1 MKKILLLTVGLI
13 VSLLGASAQTVLKTI
28 DFTDTDSYNT
38 TVNYTQTATSKDG
51 FWEYFAFNSNN
62 KDWKEI
68 RCGWKTDA
76 TTPYVKTLDVLAEDV
91 HYVDVTFGTVY
102 TAANIT
108 GAVLQSSY
116 DKDFMAVNAEQNI
129 KGKIVKDDKVRFTIT
144 KPGKGLYYR
153 LSFAIIKA
161 SSNGNSVS
169 IKKIELL
176 NDPTI
181 KPTPEISY
189 PESEYSVVL
198 GDLFVTPT
206 LNNPNEVEVV
216 YTSSNED
223 VATVD
228 PNTGV
233 ISEIKKRGST
243 TITATSIENENFAA
257 ETTSYE
263 LFVTLAQPGIHFH
276 ETTYTV
282 DIEGDN
288 VFPSLVN
295 PNNLPVVFSSSD
307 TDVATINSSTGEITL
322 VGTGTTIISASYSE
336 EDDENRVYEDT
347 EVDYILTVVDNRAAV
362 VFNFK
367 ENTFGYPKNDSQ
379 NYLPDFAKFVNG
391 SVSITY
397 HNEGENLSKARFWDD
412 GLRIFADYTTT
423 ATKGVVLSIE
433 AIPGFY
439 ISSIEAN
446 LSATTDMGF
455 NDENPT
461 NAKTHKWENTTN
473 NPNISKV
480 DFVSYTTATK
490 AIQTISV
497 ELKPYGVSLTSGGYF
512 TEPVQV
518 IVSGMSGEKNV
529 TVYYSDGQVEDKG
542 DIQSFT
548 LNRNATVTVSTK
560 SLTVSET
567 YVFSRDILSVGNFN
581 IVYDENA
588 NAFVSTGIVE
598 FVDDTEDKT
607 DNYKDIYPDAYHL
620 YVNGV
625 DMGCFADDDN
635 SAIELTNIMPDA
647 KFEVA
652 VVKND
657 MNFVSSNIFQ
667 VVDITDQIEWI
678 WPDNAKEAQDMNLKM
693 VLKNGATHFVN
704 HTVVENVPHVF
715 SAMRLGLEEGKVSD
729 LLNLPVEFVVHEAT
743 HEQGRF
749 VITPN
754 VDADTEG
761 DAYEIH
767 YSVEHVGK
775 HESIEDFYASAESTQ
790 SVSATIGLRFVADA
804 PATPAAAIRRA
815 PGEVVPTQ
823 VYVNENNRTE
833 VPSFSF
839 AANNSEMSGI
849 EDVTVD
855 TTEAVEYFNLQ
866 GIRLGSEPASGLYI
880 RRQGGIATK
889 VVR

>member
-28 DFTDTDSYNT
+28 DFSDTNSYNT
-38 TVNYTQTATSKDG
+38 TAGYTQTVTSKDG
-51 FWEYFAFNSNN
+51 FWEYSAFNSNN

-68 RCGWKTDA
+68 RCGSKSAA
-76 TTPYVKTLDVLAEDV
+76 TNPYIRTLEVLDVDV
-91 HYVDVTFGTVY
+91 DYIEVTFSSIYSSTELTSAY
-102 TAANIT
+102 
-108 GAVLQSSY
+108 LQSSF
-116 DKDFMAVNAEQNI
+116 DPDFKSVNAEQDI
-129 KGKIVKDDKVRFTIT
+129 KGKIVADETVRFTLT
-144 KPGKGLYYR
+144 KPGINLYYR
-153 LSFAIIKA
+153 LYFATAK
-161 SSNGNSVS
+161 STKNGQALS
-169 IKKIELL
+169 IKKVELFSDL
-176 NDPTI
+176 DI
-181 KPTPEISY
+181 KDLPDITF

-198 GDLFVTPT
+198 GDLFITPA

-216 YTSSNED
+216 YTSSDED

-228 PNTGV
+228 PSTGA
-233 ISEIKKRGST
+233 ITEIKKRGNT
-243 TITATSIENENFAA
+243 TITATSIENDTFGVETA
-257 ETTSYE
+257 EYE
-263 LFVTLAQPGIHFH
+263 LYVTLPLPGIHFH
-276 ETTYTV
+276 ETNLTV
-282 DIEGDN
+282 DLGSENI
-288 VFPSLVN
+288 FPSLVN
-295 PNNLPVVFSSSD
+295 PKDLPVVYSSSN
-307 TDVATINSSTGEITL
+307 TKVATINANSGEITI
-322 VGTGTTIISASYSE
+322 VGTGTTRISASYSE
-336 EDDENRVYEDT
+336 SDEDNRIFEDA
-347 EVDYILTVVDNRAAV
+347 EADYILTVIDGRSSVTFDFVNNTYGYNR
-362 VFNFK
+362 
-367 ENTFGYPKNDSQ
+367 EEGSSTS
-379 NYLPDFAKFVNG
+379 YLPNLAKFTNG
-391 SVSITY
+391 NVTITY
-397 HNEGENLSKARFWDD
+397 TYENSAKARFWSD
-412 GLRIFADYTTT
+412 GLRIFKASNTNNR
-423 ATKGVVLSIE
+423 GVVLSIE
-433 AIPGFY
+433 AEKGYY
-439 ISSIEAN
+439 ISSITTN
-446 LSATTDMGF
+446 LKDKTYMAF
-455 NDENPT
+455 NDEAKSEAASHEWNNTANDPT
-461 NAKTHKWENTTN
+461 IT
-473 NPNISKV
+473 KV
-480 DFVSYTTATK
+480 DYVSYTTATK
-490 AIQTISV
+490 AIETITV
-497 ELKPYGVSLTSGGYF
+497 VLKPFGASLTTGGYF
-512 TEPVQV
+512 TEPIEV
-518 IVSGMSGEKNV
+518 IVSGASTDKNV
-529 TVYYSDGQVEDKG
+529 TIYYADATVEEKG
-542 DIQSFT
+542 NVQSFT
-548 LNRNATVTVSTK
+548 LDRNATVNVTAQG
-560 SLTVSET
+560 LDISET
-567 YVFSRDILSVGNFN
+567 YVFSRDILSDGNFN
-581 IVYDENA
+581 IAYDENA

-598 FVDDTEDKT
+598 FMDDTEDKT

-804 PATPAAAIRRA
+804 PDTPAAAIRRA
-815 PGEVVPTQ
+815 PGEAAPTQ

-839 AANNSEMSGI
+839 ATNNSEVSGI
-849 EDVTVD
+849 EDVAVD
-855 TTEAVEYFNLQ
+855 ATEAVEYFNLQ